1 MVFMQNCINTK
12 VNFITLTRIE
22 KRGIQSG
29 KLNLIIID
37 SGEFYTIK
45 NQNQVKRFQFIDE
58 IAIAEVFEDTTGRY
72 N

>member
-12 VNFITLTRIE
+12 VNFITLTRVE
-22 KRGIQSG
+22 KRGTQSE

-37 SGEFYTIK
+37 SRESYTIK